1 MKNCVKLNYQSSTL
15 AFKHYLGRPERFCLL
30 YSLIDLRPIGDLLY
44 SNATTMEP
52 SAANITPYPLVTL
65 APTTNNA
72 LGVQKVN
79 NMTRK

>member
-1 MKNCVKLNYQSSTL
+1 MIWFFTVL
-15 AFKHYLGRPERFCLL
+15 AKI
-30 YSLIDLRPIGDLLY
+30 IDLRPIGDLLY
-44 SNATTMEP
+44 SNTKTMEP
-52 SAANITPYPLVTL
+52 SAENITPYPLVNL